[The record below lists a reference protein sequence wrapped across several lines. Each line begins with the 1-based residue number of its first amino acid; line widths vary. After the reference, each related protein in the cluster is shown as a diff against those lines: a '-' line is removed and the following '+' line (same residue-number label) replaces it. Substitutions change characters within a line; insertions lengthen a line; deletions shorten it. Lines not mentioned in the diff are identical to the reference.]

1 MPALSTTRSYEV
13 RGPRAPEDVWDRYVR
28 PTRWSEW
35 SPQIRGVRY
44 PHDRLLPSTSGQV
57 LGPAAL
63 PVPFDVLDVDAT
75 DPAGRSWTW
84 VARLGPVRVRMRH
97 DVRPSPGGGTATGWQ
112 VTGPLPVVL
121 LYAPLALV
129 ALRRL
134 VR

>member
-1 MPALSTTRSYEV
+1 MPALSATRSYEV

-28 PTRWSEW
+28 PARWSEW
-35 SPQIRGVRY
+35 SPQIRSVRY
-44 PHDRLLPSTSGQV
+44 PHDRLLPSTAGQV
-57 LGPAAL
+57 VGPAGL
-63 PVPFDVLDVDAT
+63 RVPFDVLDVDDGAEA
-75 DPAGRSWTW
+75 PSWTW

-97 DVRPSPGGGTATGWQ
+97 EVRALPGGGTATGWQ